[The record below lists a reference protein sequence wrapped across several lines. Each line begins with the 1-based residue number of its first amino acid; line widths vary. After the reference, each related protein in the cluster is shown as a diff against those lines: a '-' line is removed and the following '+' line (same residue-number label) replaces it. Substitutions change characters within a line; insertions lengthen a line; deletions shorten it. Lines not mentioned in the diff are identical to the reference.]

1 MNFVNTIKYE
11 KESGNELMPEKPCG
25 TGFHGG
31 GGNL

>member
-11 KESGNELMPEKPCG
+11 KEAGNELMPEKPCG